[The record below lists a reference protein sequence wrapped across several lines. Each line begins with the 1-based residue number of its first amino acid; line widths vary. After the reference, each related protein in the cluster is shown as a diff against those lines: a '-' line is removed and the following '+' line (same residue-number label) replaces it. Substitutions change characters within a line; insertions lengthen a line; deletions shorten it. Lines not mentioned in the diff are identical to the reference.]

1 MMWKGII
8 PISRQQCIE
17 FGQVAAAAM
26 LAASLY
32 YRDFRLVAVALLLLL
47 ITLLAPRLLYPLALL
62 WFGGA
67 KVLGEI
73 NVRILLSL
81 VFILVVVPVGLWRKW
96 RGKDPLQLRRF
107 KKDKETVMVIR
118 NHVYTKEDLQHT
130 F

>member
-1 MMWKGII
+1 M
-8 PISRQQCIE
+8 E

-32 YRDFRLVAVALLLLL
+32 YRDFRLVIAALLLLL
-47 ITLLAPRLLYPLALL
+47 IILLAPRLLYPLALL
-62 WFGGA
+62 WFGLA

-73 NVRILLSL
+73 NVRILLTL
-81 VFILVVVPVGLWRKW
+81 VFILVVIPMGLWRKW
-96 RGKDPLQLRRF
+96 RGKDTLQLRRF
-107 KKDKETVMVIR
+107 KKDEGSVMDIR

>member
-1 MMWKGII
+1 MWKGIKHI
-8 PISRQQCIE
+8 TPQQCRE
-17 FGQVAAAAM
+17 SGQVAAVAL

-32 YRDFRLVAVALLLLL
+32 YHDFRLVAMVLPILL

-81 VFILVVVPVGLWRKW
+81 VFILVVIPVGMWRKW
-96 RGKDPLQLRRF
+96 RGKDTLQLRRF
-107 KKDKETVMVIR
+107 KKDKASVMVIR
-118 NHVYTKEDLQHT
+118 KHLYTKEDLQHT

>member
-1 MMWKGII
+1 MWKGITH
-8 PISRQQCIE
+8 ISRQQCME
-17 FGQVAAAAM
+17 FGQVAAAAV

-32 YRDFRLVAVALLLLL
+32 YRDFRLVTVALLLLF
-47 ITLLAPRLLYPLALL
+47 ITLLAPRLLYPLAVV

-73 NVRILLSL
+73 NVRILLTL
-81 VFILVVVPVGLWRKW
+81 VFILVVIPVGMWRKW
-96 RGKDPLQLRRF
+96 MRKDTLQLRRF
-107 KKDKETVMVIR
+107 KKDKGSVMDIR